1 MLKKLLVLLISFFM
15 MIPHSFVTFAENAEE
30 SEPTEIAEKEPLTVQ
45 PMADEEKDI
54 RDISVDETVTVN
66 IENGGDMIYYRFVPE
81 TSDKY
86 MFVSMSDEFDTY
98 GYLYDES
105 FNQLTYDDE
114 GAGNGNFR
122 VKYQL
127 EAGVTYYFAARM
139 YNSEQTGSF
148 EAKLSVYEPTAA
160 EELSFKRD
168 SYGMRLNSY
177 QYIPN
182 FLDIQPYLALED
194 TAFTSSD
201 ETVIK
206 VEGNYVN
213 ANAAGEATL
222 TATSANG
229 ISASTLIKVGN
240 YADYISPTSE
250 YQQNLEVGQSVEL
263 TYKLYPED
271 ADLSD
276 ETVIWTVTDGEEY
289 ISLDQEGNVTALS
302 PGYANVN
309 AETSNGSI
317 ASWYIYVSEPL
328 TSLSFRNETNYLPIG
343 GGNHIW
349 NYLNYEP
356 DEAYGSALTI
366 ESSDESII
374 KVDGSYLYG
383 VAKGTAE
390 ITVTS
395 TNGLSAAGTF
405 EIGNFADGINPKEGN
420 IRLKVGE
427 TKQLE
432 YILYPE
438 DRDTSDEVIRWEIDY
453 SNNNSFSLSETGEV
467 TALNSGN
474 GAVRAYIR
482 NGGSAYYSITVYE
495 EPTSLS
501 FRKDTNFIG
510 QSGGSYIWN
519 FLEYEPSGAYGYPLT
534 MTSSDESIVRIN
546 GGYLYG
552 VNKGTATVTVSTESG
567 LSTSAEFTVGDY
579 ASSIYRTGDYQTD
592 IKVGESKQLSYQ
604 LEPYGETFEDEE
616 ITWSLSYGATNVSV
630 DESGVVTGLRTGYAE
645 IRATIKNGSST
656 YFYVHVYQ
664 DPEALSFRKSTNY
677 LDKYY
682 SYNVEGYLNYEP
694 SSAYGAKLTVTSSNP
709 EVVEVYNKQLFG
721 RTNGTATIT
730 VTAENGV
737 SASAEFVVGDF
748 AASISNIEMNSI
760 YLTPGESKQLAYQLY
775 PENTEFADESVTWSI
790 ESDPNDAI
798 TIDSTGLVKA
808 VKTGYAQVKAAI
820 KNGSYANY
828 YISVVPEPKKIAF
841 ADMNY
846 YVAVGS
852 SKYINNSMLIFNPA
866 GAQWTQ
872 AEYTSSN
879 ESVMTVQDSMIR
891 GISVG
896 TAILTATAEEGLVA
910 KTRIHVGNYASS
922 IEPDGD
928 HRRTLKVGDS
938 VQLKYKLYGN
948 GDYSD
953 DEFRWQVN
961 YADHNCIRLSDTGEV
976 TALGSGTAQVSVKG
990 KTGATAYFYITVADQ
1005 PTSISF
1011 EQSEYTAVI
1020 GKELGI
1026 FANVTPESASYAE
1039 LKWESSDSAILGISY
1054 SYNNYAYVYGYKEG
1068 TVTIK
1073 AYSATDESVYA
1084 ECTVKVVP
1092 QVPATSFTI
1101 APTATAY
1108 VDYSTVLIYSTEPFN
1123 GDPNVTVSADND
1135 NISFGTSSSGT
1146 IYVTGIKKG
1155 TSVLTLTSADG
1166 KVTASTTITVK
1177 EGQPNMEGNWY
1188 IGHRNPTDG
1197 SIYNYQYNPAEYLFV
1212 KGESYYVDTET
1223 VYTPYVPVNR
1233 IDLAKRLTDTGLFEN
1248 AFMTGY
1254 GGSDIFAYNAA
1265 HATASKAGTAEVE
1278 LINGKK
1284 IKVTVID
1291 ATWLGVKTTADS
1303 SVPAEIANA
1312 FKEYDFNLQ
1321 YDTTFYAA
1329 EINGL
1334 NSLSVNANQKAVV
1347 QSWLDVSIDE
1357 YEKDALGNIR
1367 FVFTADPKVKVVSMA
1382 QNADSKSN
1390 GTDLISERTLNP
1402 YSDMDVVIPT
1412 DQIFGNAN
1420 IRGLKV
1426 TQKVNGT
1433 EFTYG
1438 SDNFILDDGLLVIRS
1453 ENGAGQFT
1461 IVGTVSSY
1469 KDPVYTWTETA
1480 DGYEVTA
1487 VAESDEGEPTITE
1500 TVNAVYSVEKEALC
1514 TTTGIGVYT
1523 ATFTNA
1529 VFETQTKR
1537 VTIEAIGHHEYGEP
1551 EYTWSRDNKTATAK
1565 AVCTVCGDEVTETVN
1580 TTYEVLEEPTLEE
1593 PGKGKYTA
1601 VFTNELFETQTKEV
1615 EIPSLSD
1622 KSAKD
1627 IVLDKNELTILF
1639 NASAKLNATVLPE
1652 DCEDKTVKWSS
1663 SDASIVTVDANGNVK
1678 GVKPGKATVTAETVN
1693 GLTDTCEVRVLFTD
1707 VAVSSQYFFNP
1718 VYWAVDNGITVGAG
1732 GPGKFSPTAS
1742 CTREQFV
1749 TFLWRLNGE
1758 PEPKS
1763 SSNFSDVK
1771 RSDWY
1776 YKPITWAAE
1785 NGITVGLNDG
1795 TGRFGVG
1802 QACTREQCVTFL
1814 HRSVGSPEPA
1824 GSMEFTDSQAG
1835 RYYYNAIKWAA
1846 GKGITVGLNDGT
1858 GRFGVGQKCTRGM
1871 LVTFLYRFDQ
1881 TK

>member
-1 MLKKLLVLLISFFM
+1 MLKKLLVLLISFFI
-15 MIPHSFVTFAENAEE
+15 MIPHSFVTFAKNAEE
-30 SEPTEIAEKEPLTVQ
+30 SDPAEIIEKEPLTVQ
-45 PMADEEKDI
+45 PTADEEKDI

-81 TSDKY
+81 TSNMY
-86 MFVSMSDEFDTY
+86 MFVSMSNEFDTY
-98 GYLYDES
+98 GYLYDEN
-105 FNQLTYDDE
+105 FNELTSNDD
-114 GAGNGNFR
+114 GAGNSNFR

-168 SYGMRLNSY
+168 SYGLRLNNS
-177 QYIPN
+177 QYIPSLLN
-182 FLDIQPYLALED
+182 IQPYLALED
-194 TAFTSSD
+194 TVFTSSD
-201 ETVIK
+201 ETVIE
-206 VEGNYVN
+206 VSGNYVN
-213 ANAAGEATL
+213 AKAAGEATL
-222 TATSANG
+222 TATSSNG
-229 ISASTLIKVGN
+229 ITASTLVKVGN
-240 YADYISPTSE
+240 YADSISQVSDYEQDLT
-250 YQQNLEVGQSVEL
+250 VGQTVQL

-271 ADLSD
+271 GDLSD
-276 ETVIWTVTDGEEY
+276 ETVIWTTNGGNPDC
-289 ISLDQEGNVTALS
+289 ISLDQEGNITAIS
-302 PGYANVN
+302 AGYTNVY
-309 AETSNGSI
+309 AEISNGSA
-317 ASWYIYVSEPL
+317 ASWYIYISEPL

-383 VAKGTAE
+383 VAAGTAE

-405 EIGNFADGINPKEGN
+405 EIGNYADGINPKEGN

-453 SNNNSFSLSETGEV
+453 SDNNSFSLSETGEV
-467 TALNSGN
+467 TALNTGS
-474 GAVRAYIR
+474 GAVRAYIK
-482 NGGSAYYSITVYE
+482 NGGNAYYSITVYE

-501 FRKDTNFIG
+501 FRKDTNYIG
-510 QSGGSYIWN
+510 QNDGQYLWN
-519 FLEYEPSGAYGYPLT
+519 FLNYEPSGAYRYPLNV
-534 MTSSDESIVRIN
+534 TSGDESIVRID
-546 GGYLYG
+546 GEYLYG
-552 VNKGTATVTVSTESG
+552 VNKGTTTITVSAENGVSA
-567 LSTSAEFTVGDY
+567 SAEFTVGDY
-579 ASSIYRTGDYQTD
+579 ASSISRSGDYETYV
-592 IKVGESKQLSYQ
+592 KVGESKQLTYQ
-604 LEPYGETFEDEE
+604 LNPYGETFDDEE
-616 ITWSLSYGATNVSV
+616 ITWKVDRGADILSV
-630 DESGVVTGLRTGYAE
+630 DENGVVTGLKTGYAE
-645 IRATIKNGSST
+645 VWATIKNGSST
-656 YFYVHVYQ
+656 YFSVHVYQ
-664 DPEALSFRKSTNY
+664 DPAALLFKERTNY

-682 SYNVEGYLNYEP
+682 SYSVDRYLVYEP
-694 SSAYGAKLTVTSSNP
+694 SSANGAKLTVTSSNP

-721 RTNGTATIT
+721 RSNGTATIT

-790 ESDPNDAI
+790 ESDPNGAI

-866 GAQWTQ
+866 GAQSLN
-872 AEYTSSN
+872 AEYSSSN
-879 ESVMTVQDSMIR
+879 ESVMTVQGSMIR
-891 GISVG
+891 GVSLG
-896 TAILTATAEEGLVA
+896 TAILTATAEEDLVA

-922 IEPDGD
+922 IEPKGER
-928 HRRTLKVGDS
+928 RRTLKVGDS
-938 VQLKYKLYGN
+938 VQLEYNLYGN

-953 DEFRWQVN
+953 DEFIWQLN
-961 YADHNCIRLSDTGEV
+961 YADDNCIRLSETGQV
-976 TALGSGTAQVSVKG
+976 TALTAGTAQVSVTG
-990 KTGATAYFYITVADQ
+990 KTGAAAYFFITVADQ

-1011 EQSEYTAVI
+1011 EQSEYTAVV
-1020 GKELGI
+1020 GKEIRIL
-1026 FANVTPESASYAE
+1026 ADVTPESASLAQ
-1039 LKWESSDSAILGISY
+1039 LNWESSDTSIARVSY
-1054 SYNNYAYVYGYKEG
+1054 SYNSCYVYGYKEG

-1073 AYSATDESVYA
+1073 AYSAENESVYA

-1123 GDPNVTVSADND
+1123 GDPNVTLTADNT
-1135 NISFGTSSSGT
+1135 NISFNSSASGT
-1146 IYVTGIKKG
+1146 IWVTGLKKG
-1155 TSVLTLTSADG
+1155 TSVLTLTSSDG

-1177 EGQPNMEGNWY
+1177 EGYPDMQGSWY
-1188 IGHRNPTDG
+1188 IGHRNPTNG
-1197 SIYNYQYNPAEYLFV
+1197 TIYNYRKDPTEYLFV

-1223 VYTPYVPVNR
+1223 VYTPYAPVNR

-1291 ATWLGVKTTADS
+1291 AAWLGAKTTADS
-1303 SVPAEIANA
+1303 SIPADIVNA
-1312 FKEYDFNLQ
+1312 FKEYDFGMQ

-1334 NSLSVNANQKAVV
+1334 DSLSVNANQKAVV

-1367 FVFTADPKVKVVSMA
+1367 FVFTATPKVKVVSMA
-1382 QNADSKSN
+1382 KTADSASN
-1390 GTDLISERTLNP
+1390 GTDLIAEQTLIP
-1402 YSDMDVVIPT
+1402 YADLDVVVPT
-1412 DQIFGNAN
+1412 AEIFGDAN
-1420 IRGLKV
+1420 VRKLKV

-1433 EFTYG
+1433 DFNYE
-1438 SDNFILDDGLLVIRS
+1438 SDNFLYDDGMIVIRS

-1461 IVGTVSSY
+1461 IIGTASSY

-1487 VAESDEGEPTITE
+1487 TAESDEGEPTITE
-1500 TVNAVYSVEKEALC
+1500 TVKAVYSVEKEALC

-1537 VTIEAIGHHEYGEP
+1537 VTIPAIGHHEYG
-1551 EYTWSRDNKTATAK
+1551 
-1565 AVCTVCGDEVTETVN
+1565 
-1580 TTYEVLEEPTLEE
+1580 
-1593 PGKGKYTA
+1593 
-1601 VFTNELFETQTKEV
+1601 
-1615 EIPSLSD
+1615 
-1622 KSAKD
+1622 
-1627 IVLDKNELTILF
+1627 
-1639 NASAKLNATVLPE
+1639 
-1652 DCEDKTVKWSS
+1652 
-1663 SDASIVTVDANGNVK
+1663 
-1678 GVKPGKATVTAETVN
+1678 
-1693 GLTDTCEVRVLFTD
+1693 
-1707 VAVSSQYFFNP
+1707 
-1718 VYWAVDNGITVGAG
+1718 
-1732 GPGKFSPTAS
+1732 
-1742 CTREQFV
+1742 
-1749 TFLWRLNGE
+1749 
-1758 PEPKS
+1758 
-1763 SSNFSDVK
+1763 
-1771 RSDWY
+1771 
-1776 YKPITWAAE
+1776 
-1785 NGITVGLNDG
+1785 
-1795 TGRFGVG
+1795 
-1802 QACTREQCVTFL
+1802 
-1814 HRSVGSPEPA
+1814 
-1824 GSMEFTDSQAG
+1824 
-1835 RYYYNAIKWAA
+1835 
-1846 GKGITVGLNDGT
+1846 
-1858 GRFGVGQKCTRGM
+1858 
-1871 LVTFLYRFDQ
+1871 
-1881 TK
+1881 